1 MSKDMSSEEFT
12 NYLNERIP
20 ALMKHYQIPGASL
33 ALVRDGEIMWISAY
47 GYADVQGEQLLTP
60 DTPMRVQSIS
70 KPVTAWGVMK
80 LAEQGKIDL
89 NAPVSQYLK
98 SWNFPESP
106 FPSEQITVRQLLSH
120 TSGLPLGDIFTIYN
134 PNDRMPSLKEKL
146 TMEAVPFQ
154 NPGSSFSYSNT
165 GFNLLE
171 LMIEEVT
178 GQSFAEYME
187 QEVLRPLDMEN
198 ATFQWN
204 ETLNMTVPVGYNL
217 NGKPVPAYVYPE
229 KASGGLLATAKDIAA
244 FAISGMPAYSNNRDV
259 LNPEAIEDLY
269 TPMSKKIGIYGLVF
283 DAYGLG
289 HYIETL
295 PNGNSAV
302 SHGGQGTGIMTHLH
316 AVPETGDAM
325 IILTNSQR
333 SWPFISYILSDWA
346 QWRSF
351 PSVGMGKI
359 IWGKYVLS
367 VVIGGIWS
375 AVLLLILKITTAK
388 TAKKQDEKHSRKSSC
403 IQALSA
409 VAIIGFII
417 WCLRQKYL
425 FMTSVFPIMSIWLGI
440 SLFIFAS
447 VLLLYALLSFSKQ
460 NSSLTP
466 DSFDL

>member
-1 MSKDMSSEEFT
+1 MSSEEFT

-33 ALVRDGEIMWISAY
+33 ALVRDGEIIWISAY
-47 GYADVQGEQLLTP
+47 GYADVQGERLLTP

-70 KPVTAWGVMK
+70 KSVTAWGVMK

-106 FPSEQITVRQLLSH
+106 FQSEQITVRQLLSH

-146 TMEAVPFQ
+146 TIEAVPFQ

-187 QEVLRPLDMEN
+187 QEVLRPLAMDQ
-198 ATFQWN
+198 ATFLWN

-229 KASGGLLATAKDIAA
+229 KASGGLIATAKDIAA
-244 FAISGMPAYSNNRDV
+244 FAIAGMPAYSHNKDV
-259 LNPEAIEDLY
+259 LDSDAIEELY
-269 TPMSKKIGIYGLVF
+269 TPMSKQIGIYDLVF

-289 HYIETL
+289 YYIETL
-295 PNGNSAV
+295 PNGNLAV

-351 PSVGMGKI
+351 PSIGMGKI
-359 IWGKYVLS
+359 IWGKYGLS

-375 AVLLLILKITTAK
+375 AVLLLILKITTVMM
-388 TAKKQDEKHSRKSSC
+388 AKKHDERHSRTVSC
-403 IQALSA
+403 IQAVTA
-409 VAIIGFII
+409 VAIIGFLI
-417 WCLRQKYL
+417 WCLCQKYL

-440 SLFIFAS
+440 SLFVFAS
-447 VLLLYALLSFSKQ
+447 ILLLYALFSYSK
-460 NSSLTP
+460 
-466 DSFDL
+466 